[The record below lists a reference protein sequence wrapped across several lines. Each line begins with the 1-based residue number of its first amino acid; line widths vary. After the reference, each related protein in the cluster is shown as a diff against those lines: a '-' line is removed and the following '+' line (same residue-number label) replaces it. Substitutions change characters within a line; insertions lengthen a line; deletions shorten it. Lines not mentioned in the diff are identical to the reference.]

1 MPNNRIFYPVHM
13 VAIKDNDGNF
23 TFSQGDEVHG
33 VQSMSMTTN
42 FTTEQTNE
50 LGTQTIYANVEGVPE
65 VEVSLSKVLDGHPT
79 PYLMSTIATTAPTM
93 IARSAVR
100 CTIGGVVYP
109 DTNTNASGDP
119 ESAVVISG
127 AYVDSVSYN
136 FSTDGNF
143 SEDTTFV
150 ANDKL
155 WYNSF
160 TGNETKTVPAY
171 GDEALLKGGFPK
183 VTFSAKMAL
192 VDAPLATQGIATSQ
206 GFDWTNNDVG
216 GTPDSN
222 GAVNDADT
230 TVFPSEIAGITAS
243 GTNEVDAS
251 GMYGAHISSMSA
263 SVSFSREDIFELGTR
278 RPFFRPA
285 AFPVEVT
292 SEFEATAGQ
301 GDLVSAL
308 GDGIFGSGVGCV
320 ATNNNTKDRTIRV
333 VLCEGLRLYLGV
345 RNRIQS
351 VGYSGGDADG
361 GNVSISY
368 TYTNFNDFTVMHET
382 DPEYD
387 FGGDGSGT
395 FQWADRAT
403 YLTDTSV

>member
-33 VQSMSMTTN
+33 VESMSMTTN

-65 VEVSLSKVLDGHPT
+65 VEVSLSKVLDGYPT
-79 PYLMSTIATTAPTM
+79 PYLLSTIATTAPTM

-150 ANDKL
+150 GNDKL

-160 TGNETKTVPAY
+160 TGDLTNVVPAY
-171 GDEALLKGGFPK
+171 GDEALLKPGDFPT

-206 GFDWTNNDVG
+206 GFDWTNNDAG

-222 GAVNDADT
+222 GAVNNADT

-243 GTNEVDAS
+243 GTNEVDVS
-251 GMYGAHISSMSA
+251 GIYGAHISSMSA

-292 SEFEATAGQ
+292 SEFAATAGQ

-308 GDGIFGSGVGCV
+308 GDGIFGTGVGCD
-320 ATNNNTKDRTIRV
+320 ATNNNTRDRTIRV

-345 RNRIQS
+345 KNRIQS

-368 TYTNFNDFTVMHET
+368 SYTNFNDFTVMHET

-387 FGGDGSGT
+387 FVNGGVTGI
-395 FQWADRAT
+395 FKWADRT
-403 YLTDTSV
+403 GYLQEA